1 VDEKIELLQ
10 NANNV
15 AVRVPSIQSALSFLS
30 FLREEKTFASTDG
43 SIVSQTT
50 YRTWPSLSVTT
61 ISSGS
66 GEAISRS
73 TGDVAPAA
81 LGYEHVLSAN
91 LPERARELAIEAVR
105 GMRATPVEPGEYDLV
120 LDPTNLQY
128 VIHESIGRATDLS
141 RALGSSFLGNPRDVI
156 GQLQFGPEFMNVLC
170 DRTQRGGLATVGWD
184 DEGVPQD
191 SWPIIQDGVFKDYQT
206 TRENAALIAELT
218 GTTRS
223 HGCAVAESW
232 DHMQL
237 QRMPNVSLLPGENAY
252 DVSDLIAATDNGIY
266 VKGKGA
272 NTIDRESSTLQFG
285 GESYHKIEN
294 GRIVG
299 QLRDVAYRSSTLDF
313 WNSLDMIG
321 GPESYVLGGIDGVV
335 KGQPEQTHAVSHGC
349 PPARF
354 RQCTVVNA

>member
-1 VDEKIELLQ
+1 LSEKIELLQ
-10 NANNV
+10 NANNA
-15 AVRVPSIQSALSFLS
+15 AVRIPSIQSAFSFLS
-30 FLREEKTFASTDG
+30 LLREEKTFASTDG
-43 SIVSQTT
+43 SIITQTT

-66 GEAISRS
+66 VEALSRS
-73 TGDVAPAA
+73 TGDVAPAG

-105 GMRATPVEPGEYDLV
+105 GMRATTVEPGEYDLV

-128 VIHESIGRATDLS
+128 AIHETIGRATDLS
-141 RALGSSFLGNPRDVI
+141 RALGSAFLGNPRDVI

-191 SWPIIQDGVFKDYQT
+191 SWPIIQDGVFEDYQT
-206 TRENAALIAELT
+206 TRENAALIADYT

-223 HGCAVAESW
+223 HGCAAAESW
-232 DHMQL
+232 NHRQL
-237 QRMPNVSLLPGENAY
+237 QRMPNVSLLPGENDS

-266 VKGKGA
+266 VQGKGA
-272 NTIDRESSTLQFG
+272 NTIDRESNTFQFG
-285 GESYHKIEN
+285 GESFYKIEN

-313 WNSLDMIG
+313 WNSMDMIG
-321 GPESYVLGGIDGVV
+321 GPDSYVLGGIYGVV
-335 KGQPEQTHAVSHGC
+335 KGEPEQTHAVSHGC